1 MTFTASPKTGTPIT
15 GTETGTP
22 ITTAGARPER
32 GLRTPGHKNWFASHP
47 AWPVT
52 ALLAGYPIWWAF
64 GLPDESVII
73 LAIPMLLR
81 MRSWGKSGRSVK
93 VPPAFGLWLLFLV
106 CVVAGVATLGL
117 PAPDTVVSA
126 LSNRALSFADRG
138 LTYLGLTVILLYAGN
153 LTEAELPRRRLAW
166 LLGLVGIYATIGGL
180 GGVIAPH
187 FQFTSPLAYVLPHS
201 LQNNSLV
208 QAAIYPS
215 FSQVTDV
222 LGVIEG
228 RPKAPFE
235 YTNTWGDCLTILL
248 PWLLVAWWS
257 YGSRRQRR
265 LVLVTAGAALIP
277 LVYSLNRGVWV
288 GTGLIAVYLAVRLA
302 ARGKIA
308 MLGLLCAALA
318 VAGVVVVATPLQGLI
333 TSRLQHQ
340 QSNSIRGS
348 LSATA
353 VQDAN
358 AAPII
363 GYGDTR
369 HQQGSASSIV
379 VGPSADCPS
388 CGQFPVGSNGQL
400 YLLLVCTGW
409 VGTVL
414 FLAFFAYLAWRYR
427 RDKSPYG
434 MAGVLVI
441 LLSFFYMFAY
451 VSVTAPLE
459 FTMLAVALLWRND
472 QWLRDPDRPADPLGS
487 AVAGR
492 RRTDLRARRP

>member
-1 MTFTASPKTGTPIT
+1 MTFTASPTRTGAA
-15 GTETGTP
+15 
-22 ITTAGARPER
+22 ITTGGVPPPR
-32 GLRTPGHKNWFASHP
+32 GRRTQSRQKNWFGDHP

-52 ALLAGYPIWWAF
+52 ALLAGYPIWWAL
-64 GLPDESVII
+64 GLADESVII

-81 MRSWGKSGRSVK
+81 MRSWHRSGRSIK

-106 CVVAGVATLGL
+106 CAAAGIATLGL
-117 PAPDTVVSA
+117 SAPDTVVSA
-126 LSNRALSFADRG
+126 LSNRILSFTDRG

-166 LLGLVGIYATIGGL
+166 LLGLVGLYTVIGGL
-180 GGVIAPH
+180 GGVVAPS

-201 LQNNSLV
+201 IQNNSLV
-208 QAAIYPS
+208 QASIYPS
-215 FSQVTDV
+215 FSQVTNV
-222 LGVIEG
+222 LGVTEG

-265 LVLVTAGAALIP
+265 LVLVTAGVALIP

-288 GTGLIAVYLAVRLA
+288 GAGLAVVYLAVRLA

-318 VAGVVVVATPLQGLI
+318 VVAVAVVATPLQGLI

-340 QSNSIRGS
+340 QSNAIRGS

-353 VQDAN
+353 IQDAN

-369 HQQGSASSIV
+369 HQQGSASSIT
-379 VGPSADCPS
+379 VGPSKDCPS

-434 MAGVLVI
+434 MAGLLVI
-441 LLSFFYMFAY
+441 LLSFLYMFAY

-472 QWLRDPDRPADPLGS
+472 QWRRSPDPMARSRQVGLPAGS
-487 AVAGR
+487 R
-492 RRTDLRARRP
+492 RVDLLARRP

>member
-1 MTFTASPKTGTPIT
+1 MTFTASPRATGAPIT
-15 GTETGTP
+15 A
-22 ITTAGARPER
+22 AGARPVR
-32 GLRTPGHKNWFASHP
+32 GRPAQSRPQHWLASHP

-64 GLPDESVII
+64 GLADESVII

-81 MRSWGKSGRSVK
+81 MRSWAKNGRPIK

-106 CVVAGVATLGL
+106 CVTAGIATLGL
-117 PAPDTVVSA
+117 SAPDTVVSA
-126 LSNRALSFADRG
+126 LSNRILSFADRG
-138 LTYLGLTVILLYAGN
+138 LTYGGLTVILLYAGN

-180 GGVIAPH
+180 GGVLAPT
-187 FQFTSPLAYVLPHS
+187 FEFTSPMAYVLPHS
-201 LQNNSLV
+201 LQDNSLV
-208 QAAIYPS
+208 QASIYPG

-222 LGVIEG
+222 LGVTEG

-248 PWLLVAWWS
+248 PWLMVAWWS
-257 YGSRRQRR
+257 HGSARQRR
-265 LVLVTAGAALIP
+265 LVLATAGVALIP

-288 GTGLIAVYLAVRLA
+288 GAGLIAVYLAVRLA

-318 VAGVVVVATPLQGLI
+318 VVAVAVVATPLQGLI

-358 AAPII
+358 AAPVI

-369 HQQGSASSIV
+369 HQAGSASSIA
-379 VGPSADCPS
+379 VGPSTDCPS

-409 VGTVL
+409 VGTAL

-472 QWLRDPDRPADPLGS
+472 QWRRSPAGP
-487 AVAGR
+487 
-492 RRTDLRARRP
+492 P